1 MGIVIDRG
9 RWYFQKRVPKRFQHI
24 DGRGLVRIALRTDSK
39 VEAVAKAPQVE
50 REVFAYWE
58 ALDAGRDAGA
68 AARYDAAVRLAQ
80 IRGFAYRSTEEI
92 AAGPLDDLMNRLEVL
107 LGRDN
112 TLAEPVE
119 IAAVLGAVAP
129 PVMTISEAM
138 DDFFTLAKDRLLNK
152 SPAQAK
158 RYETSRRLSVRNF
171 AEVVGDKPL
180 AEITRADAVAFRS
193 WWQERVAEGRDPA
206 TANKHFGHLS
216 DLMKTIADLRAIPLE
231 NPFANLRLKTA
242 AARDAFPFSA
252 PWIKTRLLAPGA
264 LDGLGQEARDVLLV
278 MVNTGARPSEILGAL
293 AEDFAIGATI
303 PHLRIRAREGRTL
316 KTDHSR
322 RDVPLLG
329 VSLAAATR
337 LAEAGGAVRYAHKG
351 NVWSAT
357 VNKFLTEHG
366 LRETPQHTAYGL
378 RHSFEDRLLEAG
390 VDDRIRAELMGH
402 KYARPKYGV
411 GGALET
417 KRDMVARIAI

>member
-9 RWYFQKRVPKRFQHI
+9 RWYFQKRVPKRYQHV

-39 VEAVAKAPQVE
+39 VEAMAKAPQVE

-58 ALDAGRDAGA
+58 ALDAGRDGGA
-68 AARYDAAVRLAQ
+68 AARYEAAVRLAQ
-80 IRGFAYRSTEEI
+80 IRGFAFRSTDEI
-92 AAGPLDDLMNRLEVL
+92 AAGPLHDLVARLESLVRN
-107 LGRDN
+107 G
-112 TLAEPVE
+112 TLAEPFEV
-119 IAAVLGAVAP
+119 AAVLGNVDVP
-129 PVMTISEAM
+129 KVTISEALE
-138 DDFFTLAKDRLLNK
+138 DFFPLAKDRLLNK
-152 SPAQAK
+152 SPAQVK

-171 AEVVGDKPL
+171 CEVVGDKPL
-180 AEITRADAVAFRS
+180 VEITRADAVVFRS
-193 WWQERVAEGRDPA
+193 WWQERVSEGRDPA

-216 DLMKTIADLRAIPLE
+216 DLVKTIADLRGLPME
-231 NPFANLRLKTA
+231 NPFKGLRLKA
-242 AARDAFPFSA
+242 VASRESFPFSV
-252 PWIKTRLLAPGA
+252 PWIKTRMLAPGA
-264 LDGLGQEARDVLLV
+264 LDRLGQEARDVLLV

-293 AEDFAIGATI
+293 PEDFMIDAAV

-322 RDVPLLG
+322 RDLPLLG
-329 VSLAAATR
+329 VSLEAAAR
-337 LAEAGGAVRYAHKG
+337 LSAAGGAVRYAHKG

-357 VNKFLTEHG
+357 VNKFLTENG
-366 LRETPQHTAYGL
+366 LRETPQHTAYSL

-402 KYARPKYGV
+402 KYARPTYGI